1 MKKRYIFSVAFV
13 IAYIVLA
20 AFLVVN
26 SGAGHDWGTGALVV
40 LSFPLG
46 LIALGLDYLLP
57 NSGVILLFPF
67 FGLLQ
72 YCLIGYFVGRR
83 FE

>member
-1 MKKRYIFSVAFV
+1 MKKRYIFSLVFA
-13 IAYIVLA
+13 IGYIILA
-20 AFLVVN
+20 AFFVAN

-57 NSGVILLFPF
+57 NSGVIVLFPF
-67 FGLLQ
+67 LGFIQ
-72 YCLIGYFVGRR
+72 YCIIGYFVGRR